1 MTKKVE
7 NKIFSFY
14 HCKKC
19 LEEKGD
25 YISARDYASFEFGAT
40 EKGFQLWCT
49 RHEENVLALDLLAQ
63 KETYDT

>member
-1 MTKKVE
+1 MKKVE

-40 EKGFQLWCT
+40 KKGFQLWCT
-49 RHEENVLALDLLAQ
+49 RHEENV
-63 KETYDT
+63 

>member
-1 MTKKVE
+1 MKKVE

-40 EKGFQLWCT
+40 KKGFQLWCT
-49 RHEENVLALDLLAQ
+49 RHEENILALDLLGQ
-63 KETYDT
+63 KVTYDT

>member
-1 MTKKVE
+1 MKKVE

-14 HCKKC
+14 HSKKC

-49 RHEENVLALDLLAQ
+49 RHEENVLALDLLGQ
-63 KETYDT
+63 KVTYDT